1 MLGKKYLR
9 LVGLSLVLVF
19 MLSLGFGAAQAQD
32 TGSTLIIGWEQEPDL
47 PEIISGSA
55 FSEYLD
61 EFYARDVWD
70 WDTAREIYP
79 IMVEEIPTL
88 ENGLVTTTEVMWDD
102 DGNPDTADVAGEAP
116 VVTYKLRPNMHYSDG
131 SSVGS
136 EDCLAMHNLYMQPD
150 AVDSFQR
157 GNYPDVVASAEA
169 VDELTVVLTYNK
181 PWPDF
186 LVDSTL
192 TCAYPSEIFADLDAD
207 GDGVYEGN
215 FDDTAYAKGFQDP
228 SALIGYGPYVF
239 SEFNP
244 GQSAVFTKN
253 PLWGENDFETVP
265 AFDTIITQFILESE
279 QMENA
284 LEVGDI
290 DLAFNFDGVNNG
302 YGEMAN
308 VGIFSTIGVYV
319 DGVWLNSG
327 PFAHPAVQDV
337 RVREAIYKA
346 LDRRGI
352 ADQFANAG
360 DSLPTSWYPTQFTS
374 PNIEFIEFDQ
384 EGARA
389 LLTEA
394 GWVDDDADESADNS
408 APTARVSQ
416 GATLPDGTAV
426 ADGEKLILRF
436 YTTPV
441 IPRPDIQTVMQAQLA
456 QVGIVTQTFVV
467 NGPTVLFAPRND
479 RGVLYTGEY
488 DIAMYAL
495 SNLPLSMGGSPD
507 NFQCSGIPSAENPE
521 GRNNMWFCN
530 PEYDRLDDQAN
541 ATIDPEARLEL
552 THQATEL
559 MAANVSW
566 GGIRPRD
573 QWYAVRTD
581 RLDQASMEQMGTL
594 SGNYFNRVEFWQ
606 PVS

>member
-1 MLGKKYLR
+1 MFGKKTSR
-9 LVGLSLVLVF
+9 LLGLSLALVAVLSMVV
-19 MLSLGFGAAQAQD
+19 GVAQAQEGV
-32 TGSTLIIGWEQEPDL
+32 TMIIGWEQEPDNV
-47 PEIISGSA
+47 EIISGSA

-70 WDTAREIYP
+70 WDTDRNIYP
-79 IMVEEIPTL
+79 IMVEEIPTV
-88 ENGLVTTTEVMWDD
+88 ENGLVTTVDTE
-102 DGNPDTADVAGEAP
+102 AGPAP

-136 EDCLAMHNLYMQPD
+136 EDCIAMHNLYMQPD
-150 AVDSFQR
+150 ALDSFQR
-157 GNYPDVVASAEA
+157 GNYPAVVASAEA
-169 VDELTVVLTYNK
+169 VDELTVVVTYNQ
-181 PWPDF
+181 PWPDY
-186 LVDSTL
+186 LVDAAL
-192 TCAYPSEIFADLDAD
+192 VCQYPSEIFEGLDSD
-207 GDGVYEGN
+207 GDGVYDGN
-215 FDDTAYAKGFQDP
+215 FDDSAYAGGLQDP
-228 SALIGYGPYVF
+228 TAIVGYGPYVF
-239 SEFNP
+239 SEYNP
-244 GQSAVFTKN
+244 GSNAVFTKS
-253 PLWGENDFETVP
+253 PTWGENEWETVP
-265 AFDTIITQFILESE
+265 AIDTIITQFILESE

-290 DLAFNFDGVNNG
+290 DMAYNFDGVNNG

-308 VGIFSTIGVYV
+308 VSVFSTVGVYV
-319 DGVWLNSG
+319 DGVWLNGG
-327 PFAHPAVQDV
+327 PFAHPAVQNVNV
-337 RVREAIYKA
+337 RTAIYKA
-346 LDRRGI
+346 IDRRGI

-360 DSLPTSWYPTQFTS
+360 DSIPTSWYPPAFTS
-374 PNIEFIEFDQ
+374 PNIEFIEYDV

-394 GWVDDDADESADNS
+394 GWVDDDADESADNV
-408 APTARVSQ
+408 APTPRISQ

-426 ADGEKLILRF
+426 EDGQKLILRF

-441 IPRPDIQTVMQAQLA
+441 VPRADIQTVMQAQLA
-456 QVGIVTQTFVV
+456 MVGIQTQTFVV

-495 SNLPLSMGGSPD
+495 SNLPLSPNGSVD
-507 NFQCSGIPSAENPE
+507 NFRCSGIPSAENPE

-530 PEYDRLDDQAN
+530 PEYDELD
-541 ATIDPEARLEL
+541 ATVGSTLDADARLEAVYK
-552 THQATEL
+552 ATEL
-559 MAANVSW
+559 MDANVTW

-573 QWYAVRTD
+573 QWYAVRSD
-581 RLDQASMEQMGTL
+581 RFDVSTMEGMGTL

>member
-1 MLGKKYLR
+1 
-9 LVGLSLVLVF
+9 VLV
-19 MLSLGFGAAQAQD
+19 LSLGFGAASAQD
-32 TGSTLIIGWEQEPDL
+32 QGSTLIIGWEQEPDL

-61 EFYARDVWD
+61 EFYARDIWD
-70 WDTAREIYP
+70 WDTDRNIYP
-79 IMVEEIPTL
+79 IMVEEIPSL
-88 ENGLVTTTEVMWDD
+88 ENGGVSTVEVMWDD

-116 VVTYKLRPNMHYSDG
+116 VITYKLRAGMHYSDG

-136 EDCLAMHNLYMQPD
+136 EDCLAMHKLYMQPD
-150 AVDSFQR
+150 ALDSFQR
-157 GNYPDVVASAEA
+157 GNYPDVVASVEA
-169 VDELTVVLTYNK
+169 VDELTVVQTFNK
-181 PWPDF
+181 PWPDWQT
-186 LVDSTL
+186 DSAIS
-192 TCAYPSEIFADLDAD
+192 CAYPEEIFAGLDSD
-207 GDGVYEGN
+207 GDGVYDGN
-215 FDDTAYAKGFQDP
+215 FDETPYAKGFQDP
-228 SALIGYGPYVF
+228 SALVGYGPYVF

-253 PLWGENDFETVP
+253 PLWGENEWETVP
-265 AFDTIITQFILESE
+265 AFDTVITQFILESE

-290 DLAFNFDGVNNG
+290 DMAFNFDGVNNS

-308 VGIFSTIGVYV
+308 VGVFSTVGVYV

-346 LDRRGI
+346 IDRRGI

-360 DSLPTSWYPTQFTS
+360 DSIPTSWYPAQFTS

-394 GWVDDDADESADNS
+394 GWVDHDGDEGPDQA
-408 APTARVSQ
+408 APTPRQSQ

-426 ADGEKLILRF
+426 EDGQSLILRF

-441 IPRPDIQTVMQAQLA
+441 VPRPDIQTVMQSQLA
-456 QVGIVTQTFVV
+456 QVGIRTQTFVV
-467 NGPTVLFAPRND
+467 NGPTILFAPRNE

-495 SNLPLSMGGSPD
+495 SNLPLSPSGSPD

-530 PEYDRLDDQAN
+530 PEYDRLEDLVA
-541 ATIDPEARLEL
+541 ATLDPEQRLEYAY
-552 THQATEL
+552 QATEL
-559 MAANVSW
+559 MAANMTW

-606 PVS
+606 PAS